1 MSIKNKQPRPKGRV
15 IPSEKFVAGKVPT
28 LSKHCFIPTLSSE
41 IFAFVENKLY
51 RACKKNQKGA
61 VLLVASLLI
70 MSVLLMIFF
79 GVSFSLTKELKMFES
94 LQKSPMAYCA
104 ADSGAERILYKIK
117 EGYSPVSPYP
127 VSIVSFSGFDN
138 GSSYE
143 VIAPS
148 STVFKSIGTI
158 DDISRAIELSY

>member
-1 MSIKNKQPRPKGRV
+1 MPVK
-15 IPSEKFVAGKVPT
+15 
-28 LSKHCFIPTLSSE
+28 
-41 IFAFVENKLY
+41 NKLY
-51 RACKKNQKGA
+51 RVCKEEQKGA

-104 ADSGAERILYKIK
+104 ADSGAERILYKLK
-117 EGYSPVSPYP
+117 EGYSPSSYP
-127 VSIVSFSGFDN
+127 EDIVIFNLSN
-138 GSSYE
+138 GSSYK
-143 VIAPS
+143 VIAS
-148 STVFKSIGTI
+148 SSKVFKSIGTI